1 MGDGAL
7 ILLLAEDAA
16 LAAEEELLAELGY
29 EPLGFALSTPHA
41 VLREAALACDAIV
54 ISSPHIRV
62 VEALLH
68 DLADALQGRRLLVAA
83 PDHVRPSGDPARL
96 SSAPGPAFQSLV
108 RERHRRRYA
117 RSRACRRPALMARPH
132 NWPIRKSWNR

>member
-7 ILLLAEDAA
+7 ILLLAEDPA

-68 DLADALQGRRLLVAA
+68 DLADVLQGRRLLVAA
-83 PDHVRPSGDPARL
+83 PDPFCVPPAIRLDFPCARTSFPEPCPGEAPTSICAISRLPTPSAD
-96 SSAPGPAFQSLV
+96 GP
-108 RERHRRRYA
+108 
-117 RSRACRRPALMARPH
+117 PH
-132 NWPIRKSWNR
+132 N